1 MMTRQAQRS
10 RRERLRC
17 RLDRAVEGW
26 RCTAT
31 SDAEPRSARMRDRYP
46 WPPPASRIRRPR
58 TSGWRARWT
67 ARVTRKA
74 LRPCTGM
81 RPRRVTPTGPGTR
94 RAPWVT
100 CCSGGET
107 LPGPRLPGS
116 ASSSHATPSG
126 PARRTGWV
134 VAPSGAATGVYAH
147 ASLWAAVGIA
157 AAQIALLL
165 PGRAAASPRRQHPH
179 RARVSHHEF
188 LVMFNFVVMP
198 IPWEETPE
206 QDRGLPDPV
215 AGHAA
220 RVRRSH
226 AGDYME
232 LRGIRRYRSRLRLA
246 ARGHR
251 LASRYRPGAETG
263 PGAGSCS

>member
-1 MMTRQAQRS
+1 LHRYERCGTAV
-10 RRERLRC
+10 RE
-17 RLDRAVEGW
+17 
-26 RCTAT
+26 
-31 SDAEPRSARMRDRYP
+31 DAGQVPVAAARVQD
-46 WPPPASRIRRPR
+46 PPPAHVGLAGALDRTGDPEGAEALYWDAAEAGDTDWSGHASCALGDLLQRRGDAAGAAATRQRVIESRNPERASTAYGLGGGSQRRSDR
-58 TSGWRARWT
+58 GIRARVPLGGG
-67 ARVTRKA
+67 RDRS
-74 LRPCTGM
+74 RPD
-81 RPRRVTPTGPGTR
+81 RPAGGP
-94 RAPWVT
+94 
-100 CCSGGET
+100 
-107 LPGPRLPGS
+107 
-116 ASSSHATPSG
+116 
-126 PARRTGWV
+126 
-134 VAPSGAATGVYAH
+134 
-147 ASLWAAVGIA
+147 
-157 AAQIALLL
+157 LL